1 MTEQRFLLPDEVELP
16 ADAVGWE
23 ELYVYFSF
31 FSRKKGDHERFWFQ
45 DNLHFPLPL
54 TPFEADILTQY
65 HPAPIG
71 SYTSRVWAVP
81 AALGPFYRI
90 FRGYIYISS
99 ETISDPEQVK
109 KKAEIFKKRA
119 GYYFEHWE
127 EILEKW
133 RGKTRKLIEE
143 LRGIDFATLP
153 EFEPE
158 ETVLQA
164 RGLTVGFDLVEK
176 YDRLMLLWEKSWYY
190 HFEMFLAYTS
200 ALLFMDVA
208 RTLFPGISDKTVFGM
223 ITGIKSPLW
232 EPDEKLKELARSA
245 LDNGVADEILSRR
258 SPEELFEKL
267 KQSAGGRFWLQEF
280 EKSKY
285 PYFYVG
291 TAQMPGFYNPA
302 RTPSWIHDLSIPL
315 GFIAGFID
323 RLKKGEKLDRPLD
336 GIVKERERI
345 TQEYLALLKNEN
357 DRKTFR
363 DALELAKRAWPYTEE
378 HNWWYD
384 NLIFTI
390 LWTKVSDLGKV
401 LTSHGVIE
409 DAPDIFYLKVDEV
422 RLAIHDLVLAWAEEK
437 PPKGLE
443 YWPEIVRRRQMIVK
457 ALEEW
462 KPPRAL
468 GEPPKVV
475 TEPFAIMLWGITPQ
489 RVRDWLRGMQGAGDL
504 DEIKGLAGSP
514 GVVEGRAR
522 IIRKVEQISKLNE
535 GEIIV
540 SPVTSPMWSPAFGI
554 AKGVVTDIGGMMSH
568 TAIVCREYGIPA
580 VTGTGIA
587 TDAIK
592 DGDLL
597 RVDGNQGTVK
607 ILKRSA

>member
-1 MTEQRFLLPDEVELP
+1 MTQQRFLLPDEVDLP
-16 ADAVGWE
+16 TNTAGWE
-23 ELYVYFSF
+23 ELYAYFSL
-31 FSRKKGDHERFWFQ
+31 FSRKKGDYEKFWFQ

-71 SYTSRVWAVP
+71 SYTSRFWPVP
-81 AALGPFYRI
+81 AALGPFYRV

-99 ETISDPEQVK
+99 EAITDEAEVT
-109 KKAEIFKKRA
+109 KKAEMFRKRA

-133 RGKTRKLIEE
+133 RGKTKKLIEE
-143 LRGIDFATLP
+143 IRGINFTMLP

-158 ETVLQA
+158 ESIFQA
-164 RGLTVGFDLVEK
+164 RGLTAGFDLVEK
-176 YDRLMLLWEKSWYY
+176 YDKLMILWEKSWYY
-190 HFEMFLAYTS
+190 HFEMFLAYST

-208 RTLFPGISDKTVFGM
+208 KTLFPGISDKTVFGM
-223 ITGIKSPLW
+223 ISGIKSPLW
-232 EPDEKLKELARSA
+232 DPDDKLKELARSA
-245 LDNGVADEILSRR
+245 LAHGVANEILVKR
-258 SPEELFEKL
+258 SPERLFEKL
-267 KQSAGGRFWLQEF
+267 KQSAGGRAWLQEF
-280 EKSKY
+280 ENTKY
-285 PYFYVG
+285 PFFYVG

-302 RTPSWIHDLSIPL
+302 RMPSWIHDLSVPL
-315 GFIAGFID
+315 SFIASYVD
-323 RLKKGEKLDRPLD
+323 RIKKGEKLDRPLD
-336 GIVKERERI
+336 GILKERERI
-345 TQEYLALLKNEN
+345 TREYTALLKNES
-357 DRKTFR
+357 DRKTFK
-363 DALELAKRAWPYTEE
+363 DSLELAKRAWPYTEE

-401 LTSHGVIE
+401 LASHKVIE
-409 DAPDIFYLKVDEV
+409 DPTDIFYLKVEEV
-422 RLAIHDLVLAWAEEK
+422 RVAIHDLVLAWAETK

-443 YWPEIVRRRQMIVK
+443 YWPEIVRRRKTIVE
-457 ALEEW
+457 ALERW
-462 KPPRAL
+462 KPPRAM

-475 TEPFAIMLWGITPQ
+475 TEPFAIMLWGITAQ
-489 RVRDWLRGMQGAGDL
+489 RVRDWLQGMQRTDDL
-504 DEIKGLAGSP
+504 DELKGLAGSP

-522 IIRKVEQISKLNE
+522 IIRRVEQISRLKE

-580 VTGTGIA
+580 VTGTGMA

-597 RVDGNQGTVK
+597 RVDGNHGTVK
-607 ILKRSA
+607 ILKRSG